1 MSDRVI
7 ENLRVQLTDEERI
20 AKGTKLAKI
29 NFRLAELKELKAA
42 SARDFGKQIKD
53 LELEGGKVA
62 YDADTG
68 TEERPIELRKAPHW
82 RDFCIEFFR
91 LDTGELVRREPMT
104 PAERQMKLD
113 VFPPLRGVSRKPDDD
128 PEPEEKKEG
137 PEDPQVH

>member
-20 AKGTKLAKI
+20 AKGSKLAKL
-29 NFRLAELKELKAA
+29 NFELGALKEQKAA
-42 SARDFGKQIKD
+42 ANRDFANQIKA

-62 YDADTG
+62 YDVDTG
-68 TEERPIELRKAPHW
+68 TEERPVELRKAPHW
-82 RDFCIEFFR
+82 RDFVIEFFR

-113 VFPPLRGVSRKPDDD
+113 VFPPLRGVREKPDDD
-128 PEPEEKKEG
+128 PDPDEGKKG
-137 PEDPQVH
+137 PEVH